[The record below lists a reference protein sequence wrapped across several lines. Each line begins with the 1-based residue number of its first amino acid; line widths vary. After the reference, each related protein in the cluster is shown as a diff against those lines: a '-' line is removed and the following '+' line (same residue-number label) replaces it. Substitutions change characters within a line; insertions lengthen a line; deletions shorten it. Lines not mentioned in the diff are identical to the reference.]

1 MGMLHIMPERVRRP
15 TQRAQKLRNNATP
28 AERMLWHHLSRRQL
42 NRWKFSRQMPV
53 GPFVCDFLSR
63 ELKLVVELD
72 GGQHHDNRAD
82 AARTAYIEQQGFR
95 VVRYW
100 NNEVQENVAGVLEH
114 SRALIDLAHPQP
126 LPHAGG
132 EI

>member
-1 MGMLHIMPERVRRP
+1 MGMLHIMPQRVRRP
-15 TQRAQKLRNNATP
+15 TQRAQELRNSATP
-28 AERMLWHHLSRRQL
+28 AERMLWQHLSRRQL
-42 NRWKFSRQMPV
+42 DGWKFSRQMPV

-63 ELKLVVELD
+63 ELKLVIELD
-72 GGQHHDNRAD
+72 GGQHDENQAD

-100 NNEVQENVAGVLEH
+100 NNEVHENVAGVLEH
-114 SRALIDLAHPQP
+114 LLALIDQAHPQP

-132 EI
+132 GI

>member
-28 AERMLWHHLSRRQL
+28 AERMLWDHLSRRQL
-42 NRWKFSRQMPV
+42 NGWKFSRQMPV

-114 SRALIDLAHPQP
+114 LRALIGQPHPQP

-132 EI
+132 GD